1 MSFYQH
7 GDLTENCYIPRATG
21 IPVSVVE
28 CVKLGLKCEAADD
41 SMSWAR
47 CKAWREMAV
56 KLAEQL
62 APVRIDEL

>member
-1 MSFYQH
+1 MSFHQH

-28 CVKLGLKCEAADD
+28 HVKLGLKCEAAHD

-47 CKAWREMAV
+47 YLAWQEMAV
-56 KLAEQL
+56 KLAEKVKH
-62 APVRIDEL
+62 ATA